1 MAQFYLDTKDIL
13 KITGQ
18 RFYRRGVDLYKKGRV
33 TKLTFNQ
40 VINSWRAIV
49 KGGSHY
55 QVNIFFFEDDDLEAK
70 CDCSAYQAHY
80 TCKHIAAVLLAISN
94 HNSTTTFIPEH
105 KQVELTDPF
114 PLRMIDL
121 FETEQLRST
130 TEDTELLIHY
140 QLTEKRH
147 RIQKEIYYE
156 LQLKVGE
163 SNQFIVKDLPAFMK
177 AIQFNEIHKI
187 TETFS
192 YKPKE
197 HYFNPD
203 DSELL
208 ELINQ
213 AIVQEGLYAT
223 DFPTVD
229 KRSVSLP
236 PFLIKEFLDLL
247 TSRSFQIIKEDHS
260 VITTLEINHHLPE
273 IKFPITINDDQSFI
287 VNFQALF
294 SYHFSSYYQYLH
306 KANVFYFLTA
316 EQKRRL
322 EQIHTILPY
331 QQKNSYQISKA
342 KMTHFIG
349 YVLPQLESIGE
360 VTFDQEAK
368 KQIKEVKLESK
379 VYLDL
384 QKDALN
390 ISVVFQYGK
399 DKFFPNQASPEQ
411 SKVLIRDFQT
421 EQKLL
426 TTLQNSGFRLLN
438 NSYWLFNEENIYHFV
453 YHTLPELMEQ
463 ATVYMTDQVKALKA
477 DREYH
482 LDTNIEVNE
491 SSGMLDIQF
500 NIDGISKQDIQGVLY
515 ALVEKKSY
523 HRLNNGALIK
533 LTGDSFQAF
542 QTLADELYFKKKQLS
557 ETLLELSPAKGL
569 QLEHALEK
577 TDIDYTETFRRLLT
591 TLKNPD
597 QFDDHVPDNLNAQ
610 LRDYQVTGFKW
621 FKSLARYQLGGILA
635 DEMGLG
641 KTIQA
646 ISFILSEKE
655 IDHTKPSIVIAP
667 ASLIYNWKKEFEKFA
682 PTLRVKV
689 VAGTRDERQAIFK
702 NTNHPD
708 VWITSYPL
716 IRQDIKI
723 YREFAFD
730 VMILDEAQ
738 AIKNHLTQTAKATRQ
753 INAKQRFALSGTPI
767 ENRIDELWS
776 IFQTISP
783 GFLGTKKEFVQ
794 YPNDYIRKI
803 TKPFILRRLK
813 TDVLPDLPEKIEFEQ
828 YSELTKEQK
837 QVYLAYLER
846 IERQLDAVVEAD
858 QFNQEKIEIL
868 AGLTRLRQICCHP
881 SLFLENYQGESGKLE
896 LLLTIIEQLRVEN
909 RRVLIFSQFSSML
922 KIIEK
927 ELNKLNYQSFY
938 LDGQTPIKDRVNMAE
953 AFNDGE
959 REIFIISLKAGG
971 TGLNLT
977 GADTVILFDLWW
989 NPAVE
994 AQAAGRAHRIGQTKE
1009 VEVIR
1014 LITEGT
1020 IEEKIFQLQEKKR
1033 KLVDEIIQPGETL
1046 LSSLNETELRDLL
1059 TFEH

>member
-1 MAQFYLDTKDIL
+1 MAHFYLDTEDIL

-33 TKLTFNQ
+33 TKLTYNQ

-55 QVNIFFFEDDDLEAK
+55 QVSIFFFEDDDLEAK
-70 CDCSAYQAHY
+70 CDCSAYQTHY
-80 TCKHIAAVLLAISN
+80 TCKHIAAVLLAITK
-94 HNSTTTFIPEH
+94 HNASTSFMPEQ

-114 PLRMIDL
+114 PLRMIDI
-121 FETEQLRST
+121 FETEQTRLT
-130 TEDTELLIHY
+130 TKDTELIVHY
-140 QLTEKRH
+140 QLEEKRH
-147 RIQKEIYYE
+147 RFHKDSYFE
-156 LQLKVGE
+156 LQLKIGE
-163 SNQFIVKDLPAFMK
+163 NQLFIVKELPAFMK
-177 AIQFNEIHKI
+177 AIQFNEVHKI

-197 HYFNPD
+197 HFFAPI
-203 DSELL
+203 DSALL
-208 ELINQ
+208 DLINQ
-213 AIVQEGLYAT
+213 AIVHEELYST

-236 PFLIKEFLDLL
+236 PFLINDFFDQL
-247 TSRSFQIIKEDHS
+247 TTRSFQINKEDGT
-260 VITTLEINHHLPE
+260 VVTALEKHQALPKIN
-273 IKFPITINDDQSFI
+273 FPITINEDESFI
-287 VNFQALF
+287 VNFQSLF
-294 SYHFSSYYQYLH
+294 SYQFSSYYQFLN
-306 KANVFYFLTA
+306 KANTFYFLTA
-316 EQKRRL
+316 EQKRTL
-322 EQIHTILPY
+322 EQIYTILPY
-331 QQKNSYQISKA
+331 RQKNSYQISKT

-360 VTFDQEAK
+360 VTFSQEAK
-368 KQIKEVKLESK
+368 KQISHVKLESK
-379 VYLDL
+379 LYLDL

-390 ISVVFQYGK
+390 LSVVFQYGK

-411 SKVLIRDFQT
+411 NKVLVRDFQT

-426 TTLQNSGFRLLN
+426 SELQKSGFRLLN
-438 NSYWLFNEENIYHFV
+438 KGFWLFNEEKIYQFIYHV
-453 YHTLPELMEQ
+453 LPELMEQ
-463 ATVYMTDQVKALKA
+463 ATVYMTDQVQALKA
-477 DREYH
+477 ERNYQ
-482 LDTNIEVNE
+482 LDTVVEVNE
-491 SSGMLDIQF
+491 FSGMLDIQF
-500 NIDGISKQDIQGVLY
+500 NIDGISKQDVQDVLY
-515 ALVEKKSY
+515 ALVEKKTY
-523 HRLNNGALIK
+523 HRLDNGALIK

-542 QTLADELYFKKKQLS
+542 QALADQLYFKKKQLTQTS
-557 ETLLELSPAKGL
+557 IELSPAKGL

-577 TDIDYTETFRRLLT
+577 TEIDYSETFSRLLT
-591 TLKNPD
+591 TLKHPD
-597 QFDDHVPDNLNAQ
+597 QFDDHVPDSLNAQ
-610 LRDYQVTGFKW
+610 LRDYQVVGFKW

-655 IDHTKPSIVIAP
+655 IDDSKPSIIIAP

-682 PTLRVKV
+682 PTLSVKV
-689 VAGTRDERQAIFK
+689 VAGTRDERQAIFE
-702 NTNHPD
+702 NTKQPD

-716 IRQDIKI
+716 IRQDIKV
-723 YREFAFD
+723 YLEFYFD

-753 INAKQRFALSGTPI
+753 IKAKQRFALSGTPI

-783 GFLGTKKEFVQ
+783 GFLGSKKEFTE

-896 LLLTIIEQLRVEN
+896 LLLTIVEQLRVEN

-938 LDGQTPIKDRVNMAE
+938 LDGQTPIKDRVDMAE
-953 AFNDGE
+953 AFNNGE

-1033 KLVDEIIQPGETL
+1033 NLVEEIIQPGETL

-1059 TFEH
+1059 AFEH

>member
-1 MAQFYLDTKDIL
+1 MAQFYLDPKDIL

-18 RFYRRGVDLYKKGRV
+18 RFYRRGVDLYKRGRV
-33 TKLTFNQ
+33 TKLTYNQ

-55 QVNIFFFEDDDLEAK
+55 QVSIFFFEDDDLEAK
-70 CDCSAYQAHY
+70 CDCSAYQTHY

-94 HNSTTTFIPEH
+94 HNSAISFVPE
-105 KQVELTDPF
+105 QRTVELTDPF

-121 FETEQLRST
+121 FETNETRLIT
-130 TEDTELLIHY
+130 KDTELIVHY
-140 QLTEKRH
+140 QLEEKRH
-147 RIQKEIYYE
+147 RFLKEAYYE
-156 LQLKVGE
+156 LQLKIGE
-163 SNQFIVKDLPAFMK
+163 SQPFIVKDLPAFMK
-177 AIQFNEIHKI
+177 AIQFSEVHKI

-192 YKPKE
+192 YRPKE
-197 HYFNPD
+197 HFFDPI
-203 DSELL
+203 DSALFD
-208 ELINQ
+208 LINQ
-213 AIVQEGLYAT
+213 AIIHEQLYSP

-229 KRSVSLP
+229 KRTVSLP
-236 PFLIKEFLDLL
+236 PFLIKSFFDKLA
-247 TSRSFQIIKEDHS
+247 SRSFEINKEDQS
-260 VITTLEINHHLPE
+260 VLTELELHEDLPKIN
-273 IKFPITINDDQSFI
+273 FPITINEDQSFI
-287 VNFQALF
+287 INFQSLF
-294 SYHFSSYYQYLH
+294 DYQFSSYYQLLQ
-306 KANVFYFLTA
+306 KGKSFYFLTA
-316 EQKRRL
+316 EQQKML

-331 QQKNSYQISKA
+331 RQKNGYQISKS

-349 YVLPQLESIGE
+349 YVVPQLKSIGE
-360 VTFDQEAK
+360 VTFSKEAK
-368 KQIKEVKLESK
+368 EQVQQVPLESK
-379 VYLDL
+379 LYLDL
-384 QKDALN
+384 QKDALSV
-390 ISVVFQYGK
+390 SVVFQYGK
-399 DKFFPNQASPEQ
+399 DKFFPNQSIPEQ
-411 SKVLIRDFQT
+411 TKVLVRDFQA
-421 EQKLL
+421 EHRLL
-426 TTLQNSGFRLLN
+426 TQLQKSGFRLLN
-438 NSYWLFNEENIYHFV
+438 KSYWLFNEEKIYQFI
-453 YHTLPELMEQ
+453 YQLLPELMEEV
-463 ATVYMTDQVKALKA
+463 TVFMTDQVQALKA
-477 DREYH
+477 DRDYH
-482 LDTNIEVNE
+482 LDTNIEVNP
-491 SSGMLDIQF
+491 SSGMLDIHF
-500 NIDGISKQDIQGVLY
+500 NIDGITKQDVQEVLY
-515 ALVEKKSY
+515 ALIEKKMY
-523 HRLNNGALIK
+523 HRLQNGALIK
-533 LTGDSFQAF
+533 LTDDSFQAF
-542 QTLADELYFKKKQLS
+542 QTLADELYFKKKQLTDS
-557 ETLLELSPAKGL
+557 HLQLSPAKGL
-569 QLEHALEK
+569 QLDHALENAP
-577 TDIDYTETFRRLLT
+577 INYSETFSRLLT
-591 TLKNPD
+591 TLKEPS
-597 QFDDHVPDNLNAQ
+597 QFDDQVPDSLNAQ

-655 IDHTKPSIVIAP
+655 IDNSRPAIVIAP

-682 PTLRVKV
+682 PTLNVKV
-689 VAGTRDERQAIFK
+689 VAGTRDERRAIFAS
-702 NTNHPD
+702 NQQPD

-716 IRQDIKI
+716 IRQDINV
-723 YREFAFD
+723 YREFQFD

-738 AIKNHLTQTAKATRQ
+738 AIKNHLTQTAKATRL
-753 INAKQRFALSGTPI
+753 IEAKQRFALSGTPI
-767 ENRIDELWS
+767 ENRLDELWS

-783 GFLGTKKEFVQ
+783 GFLGSKQEFIQ
-794 YPNDYIRKI
+794 YSNDYIRKT

-909 RRVLIFSQFSSML
+909 RRILIFSQFSSML

-927 ELNKLNYQSFY
+927 ELNKLNYRSFY
-938 LDGQTPIKDRVNMAE
+938 LDGQTPIKDRVEMAE
-953 AFNDGE
+953 AFNNGE
-959 REIFIISLKAGG
+959 REVFIISLKAGG

-1046 LSSLNETELRDLL
+1046 LSSLSETELRELL
-1059 TFEH
+1059 AFEH